1 MNKAGPKL
9 IVRFVPAL
17 VAVAALAV
25 TGCSAGSGKSDTA
38 RAKVG
43 DCINVLEGS
52 TTAAK
57 TEPVDCSSD
66 KAVYKVVST
75 SDQKADCGTE
85 NTSYEENYGGGTAH
99 LCLAPNLKQGSCYHQ
114 DRETGFAY
122 ADCASA
128 DATVKVV
135 KRVDGTSDEFVCDS
149 NSTFLTLS
157 NPKTTFCLANPKG

>member
-1 MNKAGPKL
+1 VNKAGTKL

-25 TGCSAGSGKSDTA
+25 TGCSSSSGKSDTA

-57 TEPVDCSSD
+57 TEPVDCSSE
-66 KAVYKVVST
+66 KAVYKVVSS
-75 SDQKADCGTE
+75 SDQKTDCGTE
-85 NTSYEENYGGGTAH
+85 NTAYEEGSAH

-114 DRETGFAY
+114 DHATGFSY

-128 DATVKVV
+128 TATVKVV

-157 NPKTTFCLANPKG
+157 DPKTTFCLANPKG